1 MVTFIFFG
9 ELKVK
14 EIYIDIIEK
23 ALSAY
28 SSQRIDDYIKEVEEN
43 GLKEHG
49 FPRLAAN
56 IGILLAHSRR
66 IELKDTF
73 IRMLNICCDEMP
85 TKKAANDFTV
95 KEICFCIEALKKNP
109 VDGINEQMIDSWI
122 EKLSHFV
129 PELYYTVVACHKGEK
144 LGNWAAF
151 AAASENMRKLT
162 CNTKTDE
169 FIDRQISSRMMSF
182 DENGMYKDP
191 GNPVV
196 YDYTT
201 RNQLVLPLFFGYDG
215 EFAEEIDSNMRK
227 AGELSL
233 KMQSVTGETPY
244 GGRSIQFLHNETTI
258 AATYEYEATR
268 YAKEGNLQKAGEF
281 KAAARLACENVLKW
295 LDSKRIVHVKNY
307 YPTDSMVGCEKYG
320 YFNKYMITL
329 ASMAYMAYVFAD
341 DSISPTLAPAQKGGY
356 IAVTSDDFHKIF
368 LTNGGYHLEFD
379 TNADFHY
386 DANGMG
392 RVHKKDARSQVCL
405 TVPFPENP
413 EYTLVGENS
422 RPMSICVFAVENGKY
437 YYGSEKDCEY
447 IITEKIESTPKTEL
461 TLDCTLLNG
470 NIIKSLYS
478 VTEKG
483 VDIKISGKGEIG
495 LCLPAF
501 EFDGENETVIN
512 TDDGSIE
519 IKYLESRCRY
529 EFDGV
534 LNPEYQYFYNRSGKY
549 RVYKVSDKDNL
560 KVHIEID

>member
-1 MVTFIFFG
+1 M
-9 ELKVK
+9 K

-28 SSQRIDDYIKEVEEN
+28 SSERIADYINDVREN

-56 IGILLAHSRR
+56 IGILLAHSKRS
-66 IELKDTF
+66 ELVNTF
-73 IRMLNICCDEMP
+73 IEMMDICCDEMP
-85 TKKAANDFTV
+85 AKKAANDFTV
-95 KEICFCIEALKKNP
+95 KEVCFCFAELKKNP
-109 VDGINEQMIDSWI
+109 VEGISSQMIDGWI

-129 PELYYTVVACHKGEK
+129 PELYYTVVASYKGEK

-151 AAASENMRKLT
+151 AAASEYMRKIT

-169 FIDRQISSRMMSF
+169 FIDRQLSSQMMSF

-191 GNPVV
+191 DNPLV

-201 RNQLVLPLFFGYDG
+201 RNQLVLPLYFGYKG
-215 EFAEEIDSNMRK
+215 EFAQEIDCNMRK
-227 AGELSL
+227 AGDLSL
-233 KMQSVTGETPY
+233 KMQSVTGEMPY

-281 KAAARLACENVLKW
+281 KAAAKLACESVLEW
-295 LDSKRIVHVKNY
+295 LNFDRIVHVKNH
-307 YPTDSMVGCEKYG
+307 YPADSMIGCERYG

-341 DSISPTLAPAQKGGY
+341 DSIMPTAAPAQKGGY
-356 IAVTSDDFHKIF
+356 IATTSEDFHKIF
-368 LTNGGYHLEFD
+368 VTNGGYHLEFD

-386 DANGMG
+386 DANGLG
-392 RVHKKDARSQVCL
+392 RIHKKGACSQVCL

-413 EYTLVGENS
+413 EYKLARTNS
-422 RPMSICVFAVENGKY
+422 RPMSICVFSNDNGIN
-437 YYGSEKDCEY
+437 YYGAQKDCEY
-447 IITEKIESTPKTEL
+447 KITERIENIEKTVL
-461 TLDCTLLNG
+461 SLDCKLTNG
-470 NIIKSLYS
+470 SIVKAVYS
-478 VTEKG
+478 VSGSG
-483 VDIKISGKGEIG
+483 VDIEVCGKGEIG

-501 EFDGENETVIN
+501 EFDGENETSIG
-512 TDDGSIE
+512 TDKESITV
-519 IKYLESRCRY
+519 KYLDSSCRY
-529 EFDGV
+529 GFDGK
-534 LNPEYQYFYNRSGKY
+534 LDGEYEIFYNRSGKY
-549 RVYKVSDKDNL
+549 RVYRVSKKENL